1 MAKLRLVVA
10 DDHEIVR
17 KGLCAL
23 LRGQP
28 GWEVVSEAGNGLE
41 AVQAVEHLKPDVAVM
56 DIAMPCVDG
65 FEAARQIAKISPET
79 AVLLVTMYELRDTMR
94 LALRAGALGCI
105 LKSDAVSDLAAA
117 VQAVSQRE
125 QFFSKQVEQLFLDKG
140 EKGLTEPPPPA
151 GKADIQLRPLSDRQR
166 EIIRLAAK
174 GKSTN
179 EIAEILQL
187 SPGTVVKHRADVMR
201 RLNCHSMNDVLD
213 YAVRNKL
220 VEN

>member
-1 MAKLRLVVA
+1 MNKLRLIVA

-23 LRGQP
+23 LRDQP
-28 GWEVVSEAGNGLE
+28 GWEIVSEAGNGLE

-56 DIAMPCVDG
+56 DVAMPCVDG
-65 FEAARQIAKISPET
+65 FEAARQIAKICPET

-117 VQAVSQRE
+117 VRAVSQKE

-140 EKGLTEPPPPA
+140 EKGLTEPPPQS
-151 GKADIQLRPLSDRQR
+151 GQADIQLRPLSDRQK
-166 EIIRLAAK
+166 EIIQLAAK

-179 EIAEILQL
+179 EIAELLQL
-187 SPGTVVKHRADVMR
+187 SPGTVVKHRSDIMR
-201 RLNCHSMNDVLD
+201 RLSCHSMDDVID
-213 YAVRNKL
+213 YSVRNKL